1 MRRRDLLLASAA
13 LAAAPRA
20 FAQPR
25 KPARPFR
32 LGMVAKLSTRER
44 EWFAAAFGKH
54 NWAEGRDYVL
64 LELDAVPTV
73 PYDDDVRS
81 VLAKGVDLLMVFSTA
96 VAVVGQRQTKT
107 IPIVMRF
114 SGYPVD
120 AGVADSL
127 ARPGRNVTGIAIYA
141 SFGVWGK
148 LVELLRDA
156 KPGIRRA
163 GVFFGHVLSD
173 YPKETYVRIAK
184 EFGEAERQLGVRIH
198 RVHVERPD
206 ELAEAIRKIDAE
218 KPEGLVYTAGAGL
231 PLAARQQ
238 ILQLAEQ
245 RRLPTV
251 AEFGQPPDVP
261 GPRPLVTYSPV
272 LDDLGAAAIEY
283 VVRILRDGAKP
294 GALPIM
300 LPAKFELTVNL
311 KAAKAIGLTIP
322 QALLLRA
329 DRVIE

>member
-1 MRRRDLLLASAA
+1 MRRRGALTA
-13 LAAAPRA
+13 LAALGMAPYA
-20 FAQPR
+20 FAQPG
-25 KPARPFR
+25 KPSRPFR
-32 LGMVAKLSTRER
+32 IGVVEKLPLQAREEMAVAFRKR
-44 EWFAAAFGKH
+44 G
-54 NWAEGRDYVL
+54 WAEGRDYAL

-73 PYDDDVRS
+73 PYEDEVRS

-96 VAVVGQRQTKT
+96 VAVVAQRQTKT

-141 SFGVWGK
+141 SFGIWGK

-156 KPGIRRA
+156 RPGIRRA

-173 YPKETYVRIAK
+173 YPKETFVRIGK
-184 EFGEAERQLGVRIH
+184 EFAEAERQLGLRIH
-198 RVHVERPD
+198 RVHFERPN
-206 ELAEAIRKIDAE
+206 ELPDAIKMIDAE
-218 KPEGLVYTAGAGL
+218 RPEGLVYTAGAGL
-231 PLAARQQ
+231 PPAARQQ
-238 ILQLAEQ
+238 VLQFAEQ

-261 GPRPLVTYSPV
+261 GPRPLMAYSPM

-294 GALPIM
+294 GELPII
-300 LPAKFELTVNL
+300 LPSRFGLTVNL
-311 KAAKAIGLTIP
+311 KTAKLIGLTVP